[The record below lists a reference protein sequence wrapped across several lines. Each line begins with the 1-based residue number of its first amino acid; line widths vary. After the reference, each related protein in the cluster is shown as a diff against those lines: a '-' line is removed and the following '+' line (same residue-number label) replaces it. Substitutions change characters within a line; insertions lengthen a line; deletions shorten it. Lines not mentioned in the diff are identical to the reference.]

1 MSTVSRA
8 LSVSALALMV
18 MLGAMPAGAA
28 PPPTPSPVIPSPKSS
43 PKVSAKTPAPKTVAP
58 KSSQSP
64 SNVGAGFSFSDWQ
77 VSTGQLDTNWAS
89 GAFTT
94 PGHIVLTRPGT
105 SIEADRANG
114 NFKSHTAVLTG
125 GVILH
130 DQNGVLTGF
139 AGQGP
144 SHVPAT
150 LTCDNLNIDGTAKT
164 YVATGNVHFMQGGRA
179 VKADRA
185 VMNGLTHDIH
195 LYGNVQLTQ

>member
-1 MSTVSRA
+1 MIRRT
-8 LSVSALALMV
+8 LAAAVVIAMFS
-18 MLGAMPAGAA
+18 GMPAVAAA
-28 PPPTPSPVIPSPKSS
+28 PPTASPVIPSPKST
-43 PKVSAKTPAPKTVAP
+43 PKPSAKTPAPKTVAP
-58 KSSQSP
+58 KSSQPPGS
-64 SNVGAGFSFSDWQ
+64 VGAGFSFSDWQ

-89 GAFTT
+89 GAFST

-125 GVILH
+125 GVVLH